1 MYSSFSSNDI
11 KVKSNLADL
20 EIHLTIETLKCQ
32 IIFFLNIF
40 LNFNSQQIS
49 LQLIRAAAC
58 WDERNETVSIIIPFK
73 DNKTLNEDIFQKCI
87 QQIKIQNGYGDF
99 VHFPEKNRTENYMA
113 FEEIRMRIYY
123 RDPYR
128 KDEDAVKSSVI
139 TLNNSQV
146 RKCYFNPFTMNVIII
161 FVAVGVVLLLSFT
174 FIIICCRSLV
184 RKKKNENRENV
195 DANPDYNDPY
205 YAPAELK
212 DTNSYYYSSQDRN
225 YSQEKV

>member
-1 MYSSFSSNDI
+1 
-11 KVKSNLADL
+11 
-20 EIHLTIETLKCQ
+20 
-32 IIFFLNIF
+32 
-40 LNFNSQQIS
+40 
-49 LQLIRAAAC
+49 
-58 WDERNETVSIIIPFK
+58 
-73 DNKTLNEDIFQKCI
+73 
-87 QQIKIQNGYGDF
+87 
-99 VHFPEKNRTENYMA
+99 MA
-113 FEEIRMRIYY
+113 FEEIRMHIFY

-128 KDEDAVKSSVI
+128 KEEDAVDSSVI

-146 RKCYFNPFTMNVIII
+146 RKCHFNPFTKDVIII